1 MNPATEL
8 TLHVPPDAVTWAYR
22 RASGEVVVYVVQGG
36 KTGEYRRVEVTPE
49 PRARRRLRGGNEWP
63 ARMLVRGGNMSA
75 AEHIPDATKKAVASH
90 RYEWATYHWSWWRYI
105 VWCWKHRR
113 A

>member
-49 PRARRRLRGGNEWP
+49 PAH
-63 ARMLVRGGNMSA
+63 A
-75 AEHIPDATKKAVASH
+75 ADCAVAMGARHECSCGA
-90 RYEWATYHWSWWRYI
+90 ET
-105 VWCWKHRR
+105 
-113 A
+113 

>member
-49 PRARRRLRGGNEWP
+49 PRARR
-63 ARMLVRGGNMSA
+63 
-75 AEHIPDATKKAVASH
+75 
-90 RYEWATYHWSWWRYI
+90 
-105 VWCWKHRR
+105 
-113 A
+113 